1 MSEMQRYLSKDNS
14 DPENYKSLIPEVANL
29 LNVSVSTIENYP
41 SDIQKALC
49 DIYVDYYRSDEITVK
64 QALKRVV
71 QLNSETENQIEKSN
85 YETSQKEQESGKK
98 LSAQSLLSREQ
109 EMQKIFMK
117 EISKMSITG
126 TQNMVYMKKGN
137 NINEIYCCSLRIV
150 SRK

>member
-1 MSEMQRYLSKDNS
+1 MSEMQRYLSKDSS

-64 QALKRVV
+64 QVLKRVV

-85 YETSQKEQESGKK
+85 YETSQKEQESKK

-109 EMQKIFMK
+109 IARNAKA
-117 EISKMSITG
+117 ISERNK
-126 TQNMVYMKKGN
+126 QNVNYRDT
-137 NINEIYCCSLRIV
+137 EYDLYEE
-150 SRK
+150 RKQYQ

>member
-1 MSEMQRYLSKDNS
+1 MSEIQRYLSKDNS

-85 YETSQKEQESGKK
+85 YETSQKEQESSKK

-109 EMQKIFMK
+109 IARNAKAIHERNK
-117 EISKMSITG
+117 
-126 TQNMVYMKKGN
+126 QNVNYRDTEYGLY
-137 NINEIYCCSLRIV
+137 EE
-150 SRK
+150 RKQYQ